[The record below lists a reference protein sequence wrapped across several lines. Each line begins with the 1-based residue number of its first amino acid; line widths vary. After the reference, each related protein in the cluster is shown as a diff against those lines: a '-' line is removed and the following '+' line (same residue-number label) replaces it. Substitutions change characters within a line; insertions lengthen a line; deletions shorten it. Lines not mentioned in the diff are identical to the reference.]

1 MFSRH
6 VDEAA
11 LNAQHVGKN
20 PSLCAPDS
28 GFQQSFRACEK
39 CLNQFRNDC
48 SVSVPDDLVPSMQ
61 KYVDYCND
69 ATGSGNDLE
78 ANAQKIQLLVKSNA
92 CLSSSLADLQSSLS
106 HSSTEAPPAATSA
119 RPSSSP
125 PATPPDR
132 SPEQPPGNIARTIV
146 PAVVAP
152 VAVVCIAFAILAYFL
167 WRWRQRLRAKEAKVL
182 EEIAEP
188 SEFGGKA
195 ELPADKS
202 RSELDGIATDA
213 GNEGCK
219 ELDTNEV
226 AELPAREVV
235 AAEMD
240 ANEQHR

>member
-1 MFSRH
+1 
-6 VDEAA
+6 
-11 LNAQHVGKN
+11 
-20 PSLCAPDS
+20 
-28 GFQQSFRACEK
+28 
-39 CLNQFRNDC
+39 
-48 SVSVPDDLVPSMQ
+48 MQ

-69 ATGSGNDLE
+69 ATGSGSNKLE
-78 ANAQKIQLLVKSNA
+78 ANAQKIESLVMSNA
-92 CLSSSLADLQSSLS
+92 CLRSSLADLRSFGS
-106 HSSTEAPPAATSA
+106 HSSTGAPSVATSS
-119 RPSSSP
+119 RSSSPP

-132 SPEQPPGNIARTIV
+132 SPEHPPGSIARTIV

-152 VAVVCIAFAILAYFL
+152 VVVVCIAFAILAYFL
-167 WRWRQRLRAKEAKVL
+167 WRWRQRLRAQQAKVL
-182 EEIAEP
+182 EESAEP

-213 GNEGCK
+213 GKGECK

-240 ANEQHR
+240 ANGQHM